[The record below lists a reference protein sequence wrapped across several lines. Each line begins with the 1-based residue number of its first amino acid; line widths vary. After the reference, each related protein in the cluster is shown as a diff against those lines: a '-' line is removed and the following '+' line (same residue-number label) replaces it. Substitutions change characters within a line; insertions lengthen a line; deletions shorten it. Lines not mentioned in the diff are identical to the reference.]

1 MITKHSFVG
10 DWRNG
15 RQFMN
20 KAQALHSFWN
30 SFGIPAYDSS
40 TVPTEGRGEMYI
52 TYDVATDSLD
62 KPVPLSASIW
72 HLNSTSWAQISLKAE
87 EISDDLIQVKTIP
100 LDIGYLYLTRG
111 QPFAQRI
118 NDEVATTRRIYI
130 NLMAEYL
137 AP

>member
-1 MITKHSFVG
+1 
-10 DWRNG
+10 
-15 RQFMN
+15 MN

-40 TVPTEGRGEMYI
+40 TVPEESSRGKFYI
-52 TYDVATDSLD
+52 TYDVSIDRLD
-62 KPVPLSASIW
+62 APVILTASIW
-72 HLNSTSWAQISLKAE
+72 DVDTMSWERISQKVD
-87 EISDDLIQVKTIP
+87 EISNDLIQVKAIP

-111 QPFAQRI
+111 QPFAQRMS
-118 NDEVATTRRIYI
+118 DEDPTTRRIYI

>member
-1 MITKHSFVG
+1 
-10 DWRNG
+10 
-15 RQFMN
+15 MN

-40 TVPTEGRGEMYI
+40 TVPEGDKGGMYI
-52 TYDVATDSLD
+52 TYEVATDSLD
-62 KPVPLSASIW
+62 RQVPLTASIW
-72 HLNSTSWAQISLKAE
+72 QVNSMSWEQVTLKAE
-87 EISDDLIQVKTIP
+87 EISDALIQVKTIP

-111 QPFAQRI
+111 QPFAQRV